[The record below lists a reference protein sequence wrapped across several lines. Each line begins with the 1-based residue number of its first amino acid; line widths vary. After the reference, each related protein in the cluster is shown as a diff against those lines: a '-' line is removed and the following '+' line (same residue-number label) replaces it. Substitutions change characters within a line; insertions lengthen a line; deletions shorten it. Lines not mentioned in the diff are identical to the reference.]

1 MAILQRQDKAEL
13 IVGMTS
19 VDSDSGLITN
29 NSV

>member
-1 MAILQRQDKAEL
+1 MAVLQRQDKAEL

-19 VDSDSGLITN
+19 VGSDSRLITN